1 MRSVNVYAVFP
12 CAQRVGDIPE
22 RHNLHWHTETN
33 MRDRNPI
40 LALEDGE
47 AVETPPDAL
56 DPE

>member
-1 MRSVNVYAVFP
+1 MRSVNVYP